1 MTSTRTSN
9 NSRYHRSWK
18 KSREEIEPRR
28 GRTNDG
34 TSCQSR
40 ERKQAESPSKKSTVV
55 KAKWGLSHPVR
66 HRRRS
71 QATLSAGRHQPGWR
85 DVDARARAHKT
96 PRPRARHLS
105 AGPMRARPCPGCACR
120 HSLNRLISDDQLT
133 PNVVSGVQTSPRS
146 PAWLDLGKGGQ
157 VAAESGA
164 RARVD
169 FRWRPTASDVYRWRR
184 AVTTYDYQW
193 FEHPD
198 VAYVPSPAVVSRT
211 RITSPRRSFTFS
223 RSAVSGRV

>member
-1 MTSTRTSN
+1 M
-9 NSRYHRSWK
+9 
-18 KSREEIEPRR
+18 EPV
-28 GRTNDG
+28 
-34 TSCQSR
+34 
-40 ERKQAESPSKKSTVV
+40 ASPANGSKP
-55 KAKWGLSHPVR
+55 KARPKNPPWSKLSGGLSHPVR
-66 HRRRS
+66 QCVRSSPSPTSKPGDTQRGSPPTRLARRRRS
-71 QATLSAGRHQPGWR
+71 C
-85 DVDARARAHKT
+85 ARTQNPLGA
-96 PRPRARHLS
+96 RARHLS

>member
-1 MTSTRTSN
+1 
-9 NSRYHRSWK
+9 
-18 KSREEIEPRR
+18 
-28 GRTNDG
+28 
-34 TSCQSR
+34 
-40 ERKQAESPSKKSTVV
+40 
-55 KAKWGLSHPVR
+55 
-66 HRRRS
+66 
-71 QATLSAGRHQPGWR
+71 
-85 DVDARARAHKT
+85 
-96 PRPRARHLS
+96 
-105 AGPMRARPCPGCACR
+105 MRARPCPGCACR

-133 PNVVSGVQTSPRS
+133 PNFVIGVQTSPRS